1 MKLTRLILPCCTI
14 AALVACG
21 GSAQST
27 DTFRANAPTFD
38 KLAVTQNDSDSAAP
52 MADAPADTATALI
65 APDCHPHLFQR
76 TGEII
81 HRVNKHF
88 FKLVGHVEEMISDN
102 PKLASGSTKTWEKVK
117 EGVDRKF
124 TMTAVA
130 NLDGSTTY
138 DFELDVKSTASATAE
153 FVKVMSGSVTH
164 FGPAGE
170 HVADAGPAVRVE
182 DKGSVTFDYTAL
194 ATVVTTE
201 KARGQ
206 ITDTF
211 DNVRDPIKG
220 VKRSATLVLTAFLPE
235 DNDPHGPRTGSYSW
249 EREPGVGGKFQF
261 DTSVVLLC
269 PANSTNL
276 AADVT
281 TVSRWYHSADGVH
294 GRSDS
299 KATGGQ
305 IAAGNSWQAVTCAK
319 GQTTS
324 APAEGYWMMKLE
336 DAGGA
341 TVAGSAVQD
350 GSTASTPCD
359 AAFGPVPSLT
369 SSASDYNFSAAVT
382 FPGEW

>member
-1 MKLTRLILPCCTI
+1 MKLTRKILPCCTI

-21 GSAQST
+21 GSQSN

-38 KLAVTQNDSDSAAP
+38 KVAVTQNDSDSAPPLAE
-52 MADAPADTATALI
+52 APADTTTAVL
-65 APDCHPHLFQR
+65 APDCHPHLFER

-88 FKLVGHVEEMISDN
+88 FKLVAHVEDVISDN
-102 PKLASGSTKTWEKVK
+102 PKLSSGTSKTWEKVK

-130 NLDGSTTY
+130 NTDGSTTY
-138 DFELDVKSTASATAE
+138 NFELDVKSSTGTAD

-164 FGPAGE
+164 TGPADADA
-170 HVADAGPAVRVE
+170 ADAGPAARVE

-194 ATVVTTE
+194 STVVTTE
-201 KARGQ
+201 HARGQ

-211 DNVRDPIKG
+211 DNIHDPAKG
-220 VKRSATLVLTAFLPE
+220 VKRSATLALTAFLPE
-235 DNDPHGPRTGSYSW
+235 EGDVHGPRTGSYSW

-269 PANSTNL
+269 PTNTTNA

-281 TVSRWYHSADGVH
+281 TVSRWYHSTDGVH

-305 IAAGNSWQAVTCAK
+305 IAAGNTWMGVTCAK
-319 GQTTS
+319 GQTAS

-336 DAGGA
+336 DAGGV
-341 TVAGSAVQD
+341 TVTGSAVQD
-350 GSTASTPCD
+350 GSVGSAPCD
-359 AAFGPVPSLT
+359 TAFGAVPSLT
-369 SSASDYNFSAAVT
+369 SSASDYNFSAAVS

>member
-1 MKLTRLILPCCTI
+1 MKLTRKILPCCTI

-21 GSAQST
+21 GSSAQSN

-38 KLAVTQNDSDSAAP
+38 KLAVAQNDSDSAPP
-52 MADAPADTATALI
+52 MAEAPANTTTAVL
-65 APDCHPHLFQR
+65 APECHPHLFER

-81 HRVNKHF
+81 HRVNRHF
-88 FKLVGHVEEMISDN
+88 FKLVAHVEDVISDN
-102 PKLASGSTKTWEKVK
+102 PKLSSGTSKTWDKVK

-130 NLDGSTTY
+130 NTDGSTTY
-138 DFELDVKSTASATAE
+138 NFELDVKSSTGTAD

-164 FGPAGE
+164 TGPADADA
-170 HVADAGPAVRVE
+170 ADAGPAVLVE
-182 DKGSVTFDYTAL
+182 DKGSVTFDYSAL
-194 ATVVTTE
+194 STVVTSE
-201 KARGQ
+201 HARGQ

-211 DNVRDPIKG
+211 DNLHDPAKG
-220 VKRSATLVLTAFLPE
+220 VKRSATLALTAFLPE
-235 DNDPHGPRTGSYSW
+235 EGDVHGPRTGSYSW

-269 PANSTNL
+269 PTNTANA

-281 TVSRWYHSADGVH
+281 TVSRWYHSTDGVH

-305 IAAGNSWQAVTCAK
+305 IAAGNTWMGVTCAK
-319 GQTTS
+319 GPTAS

-341 TVAGSAVQD
+341 TMVGSAVQD
-350 GSTASTPCD
+350 GSAGSTPCD
-359 AAFGPVPSLT
+359 TAFGAVPSLT
-369 SSASDYNFSAAVT
+369 SSASDYNFSAAVS

>member
-1 MKLTRLILPCCTI
+1 MKLTRLIFPCCTV

-21 GSAQST
+21 GSQST
-27 DTFRANAPTFD
+27 ETFRANAPTFD
-38 KLAVTQNDSDSAAP
+38 KLAVAQNDSDVAQPS
-52 MADAPADTATALI
+52 MDAPADVATQAVI

-88 FKLVGHVEEMISDN
+88 FKLVRHVEEMISDN
-102 PKLASGSTKTWEKVK
+102 PKLSSGTTKTWEKVK

-124 TMTAVA
+124 TMTSVA
-130 NLDGSTTY
+130 NLDGSITY
-138 DFELDVKSTASATAE
+138 NFELDVKSTTGTAD
-153 FVKVMSGSVTH
+153 FVKVMSGSLTH
-164 FGPAGE
+164 TGPAE
-170 HVADAGPAVRVE
+170 AEVAAAAAATRVE

-194 ATVVTTE
+194 STVVPTE
-201 KARGQ
+201 KSRGQ

-211 DNVRDPIKG
+211 DNIHDPVKG
-220 VKRSATLVLTAFLPE
+220 VKRSATLALTAFVPE
-235 DNDPHGPRTGSYSW
+235 EGDVHGPRTGSYSW

-269 PANSTNL
+269 PTNTL
-276 AADVT
+276 GKAADVT
-281 TVSRWYHSADGVH
+281 TVARWYHTTDGVH

-305 IAAGNSWQAVTCAK
+305 ILAGNSWLAVTCAK